1 MTNCWSYP
9 RWKLITASLSIT
21 MPEVVLRD
29 TCLAK
34 IRTCKTQQADI
45 VELAKMRADAERRN
59 LKWLTTSIDRL
70 PARKRMDWARQLQR
84 KSLTSGAIDADSTPR
99 QPGGGKGGG
108 KSKGKGKGKGKG
120 MGKREQSRD
129 SYNTPKPK
137 GICHMYVGHG
147 KCAK

>member
-1 MTNCWSYP
+1 MNT
-9 RWKLITASLSIT
+9 RLSIT
-21 MPEVVLRD
+21 IPEVVLRD

-34 IRTCKTQQADI
+34 IRASKKQQADI
-45 VELAKMRADAERRN
+45 EKIDKMREDAERRN
-59 LKWLTTSIDRL
+59 LKWLTESIDRRL
-70 PARKRMDWARQLQR
+70 ARERMDSARQLQR

-137 GICHMYVGHG
+137 ESCHMYVGHG